1 MKDRDRLE
9 QLIAEYRQRIVAL
22 ETALVLLD
30 EAAPRRG
37 TGGRVATAIAIDA
50 RRRADTNGNGGAPRT
65 LTNKDP
71 EYHRPATVKA
81 RRART
86 ATFLATFDREH
97 PKPVPGGA
105 AKGLGIL
112 IVRGYLKKK
121 GDGYIRT
128 AKEFIV

>member
-37 TGGRVATAIAIDA
+37 KGGRVAAAIAMDA
-50 RRRADTNGNGGAPRT
+50 RRRADTNGNGGAPP
-65 LTNKDP
+65 KHSAAA
-71 EYHRPATVKA
+71 YHRPEATKA

-86 ATFLATFDREH
+86 AAFLATLDRTD
-97 PKPVPGGA
+97 PRPGAGGP
-105 AKGLGIL
+105 GLGML
-112 IVRGYLKKK
+112 VRRGYIKKK